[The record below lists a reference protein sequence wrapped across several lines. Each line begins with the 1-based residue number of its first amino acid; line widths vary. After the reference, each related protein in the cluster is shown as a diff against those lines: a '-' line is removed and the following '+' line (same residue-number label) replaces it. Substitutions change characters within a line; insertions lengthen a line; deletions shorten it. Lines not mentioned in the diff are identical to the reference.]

1 MPDLSLDTATPD
13 GRGVRR
19 KARDVANPA
28 TVKGAVALLAG
39 ASLVVLPDLS
49 LTVVELVLGLA
60 LIGNGFYDLAFAV
73 LGRRVIG
80 RDRGSRWLAILRGVL
95 GVAVGLLLL
104 VAPQSTFRLLIVI
117 TGFYLMARGVL
128 SLGAAVF
135 SRDARRRQTRLTT
148 GAASTAFGIL
158 AIAAPRSLTDG
169 LIVLAAVIAMLAG
182 AVLLYYGLRAGVTD
196 EAWDRT
202 TAGAGDLL
210 WDWIRSSD
218 IGDARRT
225 SLGDSL
231 YFEDP
236 DRLSKLAAWWTMLML
251 SVAIATFAILQ
262 DSTAVVIGAM
272 LIAPLMTPILGLSGA
287 IVSGW
292 RRRAWASTRLVAMGV
307 AASVALAYVIAAWVP
322 KLVSF
327 DANSQIIGRVDPTF
341 VDMLIALAAGAAGA
355 FATVNIRVAS
365 SIAGVAI
372 AVALVPPLGVVGV
385 SLEAGRFDDAFGA
398 LLLFMTNFVSIVLA
412 AAAMFVISGFANP
425 WLLRQQRRQV
435 ASTLAP
441 FGALA
446 LVILVPLVFTA
457 EGILADATQQ
467 KRAQS
472 VVDDWLGDDT
482 ALQVDAVS
490 VEAQGPLTVS
500 VDVAI
505 SGAARPPSALDLQE
519 ALVESLARSVDL
531 SVEYSPSSRVTVDP
545 GGRVERRDFTVPE
558 N

>member
-292 RRRAWASTRLVAMGV
+292 RRRAWASTRLVATGV